1 MRPPAEQLIRD
12 YLNRL
17 SVAARTRLQS
27 DDRRAFL
34 ARTREYIE
42 RQSGG
47 RDTADP
53 AMVLRALNDLGEPE
67 AVVEREHA
75 RLATLQS
82 KRDAAAARC
91 GLWKSRARTAAGR
104 AGSGDGESGD
114 GGSGK
119 GKGGEKGDQPT
130 QAPSSAPSQPKLN
143 GRPLTGEITISSRP
157 ISARWKPGAP
167 LQEQPSRARRIPRPR
182 RGSSRP
188 PAGGPVQP
196 GTDAEPSAATGPE
209 SAPPVPRGTAP
220 PAPPGPAGP
229 VPAGPPAG
237 SAGPRPAATGTAG
250 AGSGASGRTWC
261 RVGRCGCGRSA

>member
-34 ARTREYIE
+34 ARTREHIE

-82 KRDAAAARC
+82 KRDAAAARS

-104 AGSGDGESGD
+104 AGSGDGGSGD

-119 GKGGEKGDQPT
+119 GKGGEKGDQPA

-196 GTDAEPSAATGPE
+196 GTDAEPLSLIHI
-209 SAPPVPRGTAP
+209 
-220 PAPPGPAGP
+220 
-229 VPAGPPAG
+229 
-237 SAGPRPAATGTAG
+237 
-250 AGSGASGRTWC
+250 
-261 RVGRCGCGRSA
+261 

>member
-1 MRPPAEQLIRD
+1 MRPSAEQLIRD

-53 AMVLRALNDLGEPE
+53 AAVLRALNDLGEPE

-75 RLATLQS
+75 RLAALQS
-82 KRDAAAARC
+82 KRDAAAARS
-91 GLWKSRARTAAGR
+91 GLWKSKARAEAGR
-104 AGSGDGESGD
+104 TGSGDGD
-114 GGSGK
+114 SGK
-119 GKGGEKGDQPT
+119 SKGGKKGAQPT
-130 QAPSSAPSQPKLN
+130 QGPSRPPSQPKLN

-167 LQEQPSRARRIPRPR
+167 LQEQPSRARRMPRPR
-182 RGSSRP
+182 RGSSRQ
-188 PAGGPVQP
+188 PAGGPVLEQQPVGQP
-196 GTDAEPSAATGPE
+196 GQRVVEGLVLKLLFELALVGHIPQGEDQAGHGRVVAEITALQLDLDGHTVAAGDL
-209 SAPPVPRGTAP
+209 PVH
-220 PAPPGPAGP
+220 
-229 VPAGPPAG
+229 V
-237 SAGPRPAATGTAG
+237 AG
-250 AGSGASGRTWC
+250 AKA
-261 RVGRCGCGRSA
+261 RVGP